1 MPESEKEAVKEKVEE
16 LDQDGQKC
24 SENEKDQAQIE
35 KPPLLLKPILK
46 KVRLQNDHDCSDAEQ
61 KSASPPKACKER
73 VVTSFELLP
82 SAILQKIFFLADLN
96 CNMALC
102 SPFISRGLSS
112 EKIYGALTLL
122 AFWDE
127 RETWTGETE
136 PWLEERY
143 SAITGVDEPIDFA
156 FHLSDGAKRC
166 LQQDIMGARW
176 FTLER
181 LKKLKLEVM
190 RNLLSNVTWLT
201 EPVQMATLQKA
212 RLETLLDAT
221 PIQHKGIETVYARE
235 QAGEW
240 LRIHVSASPSFTL
253 EIHSHFCGQRL
264 CYPGR
269 LLAIP
274 DNRLRGTPW
283 NVKKIAFL
291 NELRSLFAVND
302 SLAISM
308 SRRAVHQGIVTAM
321 AKGDLEALRIILK
334 YNVVAYAKD
343 RQKLAVKKQY
353 HLCPQYFKIAQR
365 QENSKAIK
373 KVLKKHIAEQKGSG
387 TDSDATEGTCQVWTR
402 QVVKRT
408 FSRRVT
414 KAASSRG

>member
-1 MPESEKEAVKEKVEE
+1 MPCLEKDATGESVERLISHGQNE
-16 LDQDGQKC
+16 PERENTLDDGQ
-24 SENEKDQAQIE
+24 SPQ
-35 KPPLLLKPILK
+35 PVKPILK
-46 KVRLQNDHDCSDAEQ
+46 KVRVHEGPLCVKTEQ
-61 KSASPPKACKER
+61 ISASTSEKPKPR
-73 VVTSFELLP
+73 SVSPFELLP
-82 SAILQKIFFLADLN
+82 SSILQKIFFLANLE

-102 SPFISRGLSS
+102 SPLVARRLSS
-112 EKIYGALTLL
+112 ERIYRALTLL

-127 RETWTGETE
+127 NETWTGESE

-143 SAITGVDEPIDFA
+143 AAITGVEEPIDFA
-156 FHLSDGAKRC
+156 PHLSDGAKRR
-166 LQQDIMGARW
+166 LQQGIMKLRW

-181 LKKLKLEVM
+181 VKALKIEVM
-190 RNLLSNVTWLT
+190 CNLLRNITWFR
-201 EPVQMATLQKA
+201 EPVQMATLQMA
-212 RLETLLDAT
+212 RLVTLIEAAPT
-221 PIQHKGIETVYARE
+221 EHKGVETVYARE

-274 DNRLRGTPW
+274 DNRLHGTPW

-291 NELRSLFAVND
+291 NELRSLFAIND

-343 RQKLAVKKQY
+343 RQELALKKQY
-353 HLCPQYFKIAQR
+353 HLCPQYFKIAQK

-373 KVLKKHIAEQKGSG
+373 KVLKKHIAEQKSPASEG
-387 TDSDATEGTCQVWTR
+387 DANEGTCQVWTR
-402 QVVKRT
+402 QIVRRT
-408 FSRRVT
+408 FSK
-414 KAASSRG
+414 KANRSGSSNN